1 MGAAMKSIIQ
11 FTWWMKGNKKGCRPA
26 GVDRMELEFLDED
39 INRTLPGMIFDL
51 RLTLDDLAW
60 PR

>member
-1 MGAAMKSIIQ
+1 
-11 FTWWMKGNKKGCRPA
+11 MKGNKKGCRPA

-51 RLTLDDLAW
+51 KLTLHDLACYGFGYGYNEIN
-60 PR
+60 RF

>member
-1 MGAAMKSIIQ
+1 MVFK

-39 INRTLPGMIFDL
+39 INRTLPGMILDL
-51 RLTLDDLAW
+51 L
-60 PR
+60 